1 MTQDETS
8 PPSNKVERVVQEYDL
23 EGLEVELEHRWLGVD
38 GDQASTRELAEDL
51 NKRVLAAAV
60 NRSEAF
66 TLSGSVDELY
76 RGLTGDGDEDPT
88 LVRSRLEQN
97 GVDVDT
103 VTDDFV
109 SHQTIYRYLKQHRGV
124 EQPERTPDERR
135 ETAIDTIQGLRGR
148 TTAVT
153 EQTVTDLARNDVVD
167 VGEFSILNDIQLLCE
182 DCGRS
187 YDVTDLVER
196 GGCECQNERD

>member
-1 MTQDETS
+1 MTQNETT
-8 PPSNKVERVVQEYDL
+8 PPSSKVERVIQRYDL
-23 EGLEVELEHRWLGVD
+23 EGLEVEFEHRWLGVD
-38 GDQASTRELAEDL
+38 GEQASTRELAEDL
-51 NKRVLAAAV
+51 NKRVLAVAV
-60 NRSEAF
+60 NRSDAF

-76 RGLTGDGDEDPT
+76 RGLTGDDDEDPT

-97 GVDVDT
+97 GVDVDA

-109 SHQTIYRYLKQHRGV
+109 SHQTIYRYLKNHRGV

-135 ETAIDTIQGLRGR
+135 ETAVDTIQGLRGR

-153 EQTVTDLARNDVVD
+153 EQTVADLARNDIVD
-167 VGEFSILNDIQLLCE
+167 VGDFSILNDIQLLCE

-187 YDVTDLVER
+187 YDVTGLIER
-196 GGCECQNERD
+196 GGCECRNERD